1 MVRNNQNNNMNNN
14 ELSNIKS
21 ISLNVDPINKFDD
34 YEIDNLVPKSIID
47 EFVSTNI
54 DEQIIIKITQR

>member
-1 MVRNNQNNNMNNN
+1 MNNN

-34 YEIDNLVPKSIID
+34 YEIDNLVPKSIFD

-54 DEQIIIKITQR
+54 DEPTLL